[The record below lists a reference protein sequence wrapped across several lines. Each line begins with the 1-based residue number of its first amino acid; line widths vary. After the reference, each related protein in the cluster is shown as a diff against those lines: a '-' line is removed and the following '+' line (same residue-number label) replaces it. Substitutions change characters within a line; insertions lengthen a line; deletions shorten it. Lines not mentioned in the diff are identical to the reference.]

1 MKEHNKK
8 IYFLWSVVALVTM
21 LCLLSFYRSYQDVQ
35 ADFIKESW
43 NLFQQE
49 VQDDTDRRI
58 RELGDAFCFSYSGA
72 SRQERDSLT
81 IVTVDTII
89 HIKNNKER
97 IRNEKIDFCSLFWYN
112 ICGDDKYEI
121 SV

>member
-72 SRQERDSLT
+72 SR
-81 IVTVDTII
+81 
-89 HIKNNKER
+89 
-97 IRNEKIDFCSLFWYN
+97 
-112 ICGDDKYEI
+112 
-121 SV
+121 